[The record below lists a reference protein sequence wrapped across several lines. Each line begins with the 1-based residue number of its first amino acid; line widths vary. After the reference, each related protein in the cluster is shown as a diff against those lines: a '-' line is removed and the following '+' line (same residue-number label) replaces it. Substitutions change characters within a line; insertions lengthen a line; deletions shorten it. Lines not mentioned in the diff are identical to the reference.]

1 MAIVSRRNALY
12 CTRRNSSNDYHITPT
27 LGGFFLPE
35 QFRHC
40 TENIVSSRP
49 RRHSWMR
56 RIHDR
61 SGRRA
66 DLIKQP
72 LSLPLLIPITTGLF
86 LDEITLIIYMFGVKK
101 KMESKKSQ

>member
-1 MAIVSRRNALY
+1 
-12 CTRRNSSNDYHITPT
+12 
-27 LGGFFLPE
+27 
-35 QFRHC
+35 
-40 TENIVSSRP
+40 
-49 RRHSWMR
+49 MR

-101 KMESKKSQ
+101 KNGV